1 MKKFLLGLFAFVLCI
16 PATLLVGCDQ
26 TNAITLSRYFEDTV
40 NYQVYGRTG
49 VNEATLSDFTHSN
62 HDDQAQYL
70 SITFTGIPAWLY
82 KMTIHTITFEVYA
95 NQTEEME
102 MIVKVSNLKNG
113 DQTATGGSSTFS
125 YTVSIPMVKGK
136 AVKVTVPVEDYF
148 VSNTAST
155 TIKLEVTDSSYFYA
169 ESENTGLKFDILNFA
184 VYGEHIAV

>member
-1 MKKFLLGLFAFVLCI
+1 MKKFLLGLFALLLCI
-16 PATLLVGCDQ
+16 PATLFVGCD
-26 TNAITLSRYFEDTV
+26 NAKSITLSRYFENKV

-49 VNEATLSDFTHSN
+49 VNEATLEDFSHSS
-62 HDDQAQYL
+62 HDDQAQYM

-82 KMTIHTITFEVYA
+82 KMTIHTITFEVYS

-113 DQTATGGSSTFS
+113 DQSATGGTSTFS

-136 AVKVTVPVEDYF
+136 AVKVSIPVEDYF

-169 ESENTGLKFDILNFA
+169 EGENTGLKYDVLNFA
-184 VYGEHIAV
+184 VYGEHVAI